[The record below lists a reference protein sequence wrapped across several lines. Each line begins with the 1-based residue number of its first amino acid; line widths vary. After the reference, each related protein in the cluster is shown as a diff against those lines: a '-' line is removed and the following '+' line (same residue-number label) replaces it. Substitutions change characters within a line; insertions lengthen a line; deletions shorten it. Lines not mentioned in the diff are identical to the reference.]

1 MPIVIL
7 SVEVKSRWWLPV
19 YIKTLKLFCMMFQCE
34 PDYEKVTAFIVKRG
48 ISQKILVLPV
58 KK

>member
-1 MPIVIL
+1 MPIVSL

-34 PDYEKVTAFIVKRG
+34 PDYRKVGKFIAKYGISKKLKYEPVKR
-48 ISQKILVLPV
+48 
-58 KK
+58 

>member
-1 MPIVIL
+1 MPIVSL

-19 YIKTLKLFCMMFQCE
+19 YIKTLKLFCMMLRCE
-34 PDYEKVTAFIVKRG
+34 PNYEKVTAFIVKHG
-48 ISQKILVLPV
+48 ISQSILACPV